1 MPEKKRRNTPPGG
14 RTPWPEAAGAR
25 NRTAGD
31 SRSAVPARPAVQQ
44 LPDPAL
50 PSFRRVP
57 SCNMA
62 LRKDDRLKT
71 RNRGTDD
78 VQLGHENIDLRY
90 LEQLA
95 DHEQTAALSRIL
107 ALAEKNL
114 LDGRKTLT
122 QVVDAV
128 CALMEEKGLA
138 GPFITAA
145 AFSPTWP
152 CPDGRRS
159 SPASTGTG
167 D

>member
-1 MPEKKRRNTPPGG
+1 
-14 RTPWPEAAGAR
+14 
-25 NRTAGD
+25 
-31 SRSAVPARPAVQQ
+31 
-44 LPDPAL
+44 
-50 PSFRRVP
+50 
-57 SCNMA
+57 MA

-138 GPFITAA
+138 GLSSGGSLLSDLAMP
-145 AFSPTWP
+145 
-152 CPDGRRS
+152 RRQEIF
-159 SPASTGTG
+159 ACFNRYRGLKL
-167 D
+167 